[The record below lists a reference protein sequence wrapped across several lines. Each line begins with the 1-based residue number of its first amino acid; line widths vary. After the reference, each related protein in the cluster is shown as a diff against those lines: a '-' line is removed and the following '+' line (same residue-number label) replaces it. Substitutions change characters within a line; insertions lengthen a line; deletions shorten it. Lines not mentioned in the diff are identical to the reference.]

1 MIVFKY
7 KWLKNAV
14 LRRKWTVLE

>member
-14 LRRKWTVLE
+14 LRRKWTVL